1 MWGNKNPDAPKTAQ
15 PEQKAPQAEKAN
27 KASTAAGSTS
37 ENTAPS
43 TVAPSTAPVTAPFK
57 TAVPEAG
64 STSQAATGKSVTATV
79 DSTPPAATSK
89 TENAIKNTP
98 SKPAFG
104 EREEKRTMS
113 NDALKPSEPLTPSG
127 SIARLGSFLH
137 IKGEITGSED
147 LQIDGTV
154 EGLVQLDEK
163 KLIVGTSAKL
173 TTDIIAREIIV
184 LGSVKGNLH
193 AKERIELK
201 KEASV
206 QGDLTTARIL
216 IEEGAYFK
224 GSIEIDR
231 TGEKTATK
239 HANSTSTS
247 TSTPATV
254 SPKSL

>member
-1 MWGNKNPDAPKTAQ
+1 MWGNKNPDAPKTAETE
-15 PEQKAPQAEKAN
+15 PKAPQAEKEN
-27 KASTAAGSTS
+27 KTA
-37 ENTAPS
+37 
-43 TVAPSTAPVTAPFK
+43 K
-57 TAVPEAG
+57 TAVSPSGNTARNTAASKAAVTEAG
-64 STSQAATGKSVTATV
+64 NPPDAATSKTVTATV
-79 DSTPPAATSK
+79 DSTPAAAAGK
-89 TENAIKNTP
+89 TETTFKTTP
-98 SKPAFG
+98 PKPASG
-104 EREEKRTMS
+104 EREERSTMS
-113 NDALKPSEPLTPSG
+113 TDALKPTGAPPSG

-206 QGDLTTARIL
+206 QGDLTTARIM

-231 TGEKTATK
+231 TGEKTAPKT
-239 HANSTSTS
+239 TSAS
-247 TSTPATV
+247 SIPATV
-254 SPKSL
+254 GPKNS

>member
-15 PEQKAPQAEKAN
+15 PEPKAQQAEKEN
-27 KASTAAGSTS
+27 KTAKTAVSPSG
-37 ENTAPS
+37 NTAPDTAAS
-43 TVAPSTAPVTAPFK
+43 KAAAAPVDSAPGEAAGRTENTFK
-57 TAVPEAG
+57 T
-64 STSQAATGKSVTATV
+64 
-79 DSTPPAATSK
+79 TPL
-89 TENAIKNTP
+89 
-98 SKPAFG
+98 KPASG
-104 EREEKRTMS
+104 EREEWRTMS
-113 NDALKPSEPLTPSG
+113 TDALKPIGAPASG

-173 TTDIIAREIIV
+173 TTDIIAREIVV

-206 QGDLTTARIL
+206 QGDLTTARIM

-231 TGEKTATK
+231 TGEKSAPK
-239 HANSTSTS
+239 STSAS
-247 TSTPATV
+247 SIPATV
-254 SPKSL
+254 GPKNL

>member
-15 PEQKAPQAEKAN
+15 PEKKAPQTEKAN
-27 KASTAAGSTS
+27 KAPTAAGSTS
-37 ENTAPS
+37 GNA
-43 TVAPSTAPVTAPFK
+43 APSTAGPSTPAVAAAGKTVVPGMGNTPIAGTSTTVTA
-57 TAVPEAG
+57 VVE
-64 STSQAATGKSVTATV
+64 
-79 DSTPPAATSK
+79 STPNAAAEK
-89 TENAIKNTP
+89 TEDTFNTTP
-98 SKPAFG
+98 PKPASG
-104 EREEKRTMS
+104 EREEKKAMS
-113 NDALKPSEPLTPSG
+113 TDALKPAGTPPSG
-127 SIARLGSFLH
+127 ASIARLGSFLH

-239 HANSTSTS
+239 HANSTQTS

>member
-1 MWGNKNPDAPKTAQ
+1 M
-15 PEQKAPQAEKAN
+15 
-27 KASTAAGSTS
+27 ST
-37 ENTAPS
+37 
-43 TVAPSTAPVTAPFK
+43 
-57 TAVPEAG
+57 
-64 STSQAATGKSVTATV
+64 
-79 DSTPPAATSK
+79 
-89 TENAIKNTP
+89 
-98 SKPAFG
+98 
-104 EREEKRTMS
+104 
-113 NDALKPSEPLTPSG
+113 DALKPTGTPPSGG

-239 HANSTSTS
+239 HTNSTQ

-254 SPKSL
+254 SPKI

>member
-1 MWGNKNPDAPKTAQ
+1 MWGNKNPEAPRTAQ
-15 PEQKAPQAEKAN
+15 PEQKAPQAEKGN
-27 KASTAAGSTS
+27 KAP
-37 ENTAPS
+37 TAPTAPNS
-43 TVAPSTAPVTAPFK
+43 TGNSAPGTAPVSAPSK
-57 TAVPEAG
+57 TAVSEAG
-64 STSQAATGKSVTATV
+64 HTPKAVTSTTATAVVEHAPNAATEKTESKINT
-79 DSTPPAATSK
+79 TPPK
-89 TENAIKNTP
+89 P
-98 SKPAFG
+98 SSG
-104 EREEKRTMS
+104 EREDRKTMS
-113 NDALKPSEPLTPSG
+113 TDALKPGGAPPSG

-206 QGDLTTARIL
+206 QGDLTTARIM

-231 TGEKTATK
+231 SGEKTNPK
-239 HANSTSTS
+239 
-247 TSTPATV
+247 TV
-254 SPKSL
+254 SSSQNQTPVTTAPKNS